1 MSATLS
7 ADRQTAAA
15 ILARLD
21 RLPATRH
28 VWKMVALLSLGGMFE
43 FYDLFLTGYIVP
55 GLVKAGMLTGVAVGM
70 FSGPALFV
78 AATFFGLFI
87 GTFVFGFVADKYG
100 RRVIFTYSML
110 FYCAATLIMAFQTT
124 GLGVCLW
131 RMIAGIGIGVE
142 LVTIDAYI
150 AELVP
155 KHMRGR
161 AFAFNQ
167 FVQFCVVP
175 VVAFLSFLLVPQS
188 PLGWDGWRWVVA
200 IGGIGALA
208 VWFLRRAIPE
218 SPRWLLTHGRLA
230 QAEVIT
236 AQIEA
241 QVRADLGGAALPAP
255 ASHQVDDL
263 SARGS
268 FSEIWQPPYRTRTI
282 MLMVFQFFQTF
293 GFYGFAAWVP
303 TLIAKQVGINLGA
316 SLQYAFIVACA
327 NPFGPLL
334 AMSFADRIERKWQLV
349 GAAICIAVFGVLFS
363 QQSSMP
369 LLILFGVLITLSNNV
384 MSYSFHSYQSELFP
398 TRVRA
403 RAVGF
408 TYAFSR
414 ISTVF
419 ASFIIG
425 WFFANFNGT
434 TGVFGLIAFA
444 MTMVVLS
451 IGIFGPRTRNLELE
465 SISHRGRG
473 QALSDGGT
481 LINGGTLTR
490 RRPRRRQGW
499 PWSAQMGPV
508 KHHDRPLK

>member
-1 MSATLS
+1 MSSSAGTLNQGAAT
-7 ADRQTAAA
+7 QTAAA

-21 RLPATRH
+21 RLPPTRH
-28 VWKMVALLSLGGMFE
+28 IWLMVTLLSLGGMFE
-43 FYDLFLTGYIVP
+43 FYDLFMTGYVIP
-55 GLVKAGMLTGVAVGM
+55 GLVRAGMLTGVSVGM

-78 AATFFGLFI
+78 ASTFFGLFI
-87 GTFVFGFVADKYG
+87 GTFLLGYVADRYG
-100 RRVIFTYSML
+100 RRTIFTFSML
-110 FYCAATLIMAFQTT
+110 AYCAATLVMAFQTT
-124 GLGVCLW
+124 GWGVCLW
-131 RMIAGIGIGVE
+131 RMIAGIGIGIE
-142 LVTIDAYI
+142 LVTIDTYI

-167 FVQFCVVP
+167 CVQFCVVP
-175 VVAFLSFLLVPQS
+175 IVAFLSYVLVPQA
-188 PLGWDGWRWVVA
+188 PLGWDGWRWVA
-200 IGGIGALA
+200 TIGAVGALF
-208 VWFLRRAIPE
+208 VWVLRRAIPE

-230 QAEVIT
+230 EADVIT
-236 AQIEA
+236 TQIEGR
-241 QVRADLGGAALPAP
+241 VRADLAGADLPAP
-255 ASHQVDDL
+255 AAHNVDDL
-263 SARGS
+263 TAHGT
-268 FSEIWQPPYRTRTI
+268 FGEIWQPAYRTRTI

-293 GFYGFAAWVP
+293 GYYGFAAWVP

-334 AMSFADRIERKWQLV
+334 AMSFADRFERKWQLV
-349 GAAICIAVFGVLFS
+349 GAAICVGVFGVAFS

-425 WFFANFNGT
+425 FFFANFNGT

-444 MTMVVLS
+444 MLMVVLS
-451 IGIFGPRTRNLELE
+451 IGIFGPRTSNLELVA
-465 SISHRGRG
+465 ISH
-473 QALSDGGT
+473 
-481 LINGGTLTR
+481 
-490 RRPRRRQGW
+490 
-499 PWSAQMGPV
+499 
-508 KHHDRPLK
+508 

>member
-1 MSATLS
+1 MSTTIGAVPLG

-28 VWKMVALLSLGGMFE
+28 VWLMVTLLSLGGMFE
-43 FYDLFLTGYIVP
+43 FYDLFMTGYVVP
-55 GLVKAGMLTGVAVGM
+55 GLLKAGLLTGVSVGM

-78 AATFFGLFI
+78 ASTFFGLFI

-100 RRVIFTYSML
+100 RRAIFTFSML
-110 FYCAATLIMAFQTT
+110 FYCAATLIMAFQNT
-124 GLGVCLW
+124 GFGVCLW

-142 LVTIDAYI
+142 LVTIDTYV

-167 FVQFCVVP
+167 CVQFCVVP
-175 VVAFLSFLLVPQS
+175 IVAFLAYILVPLA

-200 IGGIGALA
+200 IGAIGALV

-230 QAEVIT
+230 EADVIT

-241 QVRADLGGAALPAP
+241 KVVADRGGEPLPRP
-255 ASHQVDDL
+255 ADHDVDDL

-268 FSEIWQPPYRTRTI
+268 FSEIWQPPYRARTI

-303 TLIAKQVGINLGA
+303 TLIAKQVGINLSG

-334 AMSFADRIERKWQLV
+334 AMSFADKCERKWQLV
-349 GAAICIAVFGVLFS
+349 GAAVCIGVFGVLFS
-363 QQSSMP
+363 QQSTMP

-384 MSYSFHSYQSELFP
+384 LSYSFHSYQSELFP

-425 WFFANFNGT
+425 FFFSAFNGT

-444 MTMVVLS
+444 MLMVVLS
-451 IGIFGPRTRNLELE
+451 IGIFGPRTSNLELE
-465 SISHRGRG
+465 KISH
-473 QALSDGGT
+473 
-481 LINGGTLTR
+481 
-490 RRPRRRQGW
+490 
-499 PWSAQMGPV
+499 
-508 KHHDRPLK
+508 